1 MNRTTTD
8 QLPGRA
14 GGTPVVPPVSDPA
27 VGGRRRSSGGIVPV
41 LAFSGI
47 VVAVMQTLLVP
58 VIKDLPVLLNTTP
71 GNATWVMT
79 ATLLAGAVSTP
90 IMGRLGDLYGKRRM
104 LLTSLAVM
112 VVGSL
117 ICGFTSDLV
126 TMIVGRAL
134 QGFAMGAIPLGI
146 GIMRDELPRE
156 RLGSAMG
163 LMSSSI
169 GVGGGLALPAAALV
183 AQHAD
188 WHTLFFGAAG
198 LGVLSMLL
206 TLLVVPETAVRA
218 QGRFDV
224 AGAIGLSAGLVAL
237 LLPLTKGSDWGWG
250 SPTTLVLFG
259 VAVLIL
265 VLWGVMELRLADPL
279 VDLRTT
285 ARREVLLTNLASIT
299 VGVAFYAISLV
310 LPQLLQLPTS
320 TGYGL
325 GQSMVVAGLCMAP
338 LGLTMMFVA
347 PLYARIAARHGPK
360 VSLLLGMLVIAIG
373 YGAGIGLMNAAWQ
386 TVIIAVVV
394 GAGIGLAYSS
404 LPALIIGAVDASET
418 GAANGLNTLM
428 RSIGTSVSSAVIGM
442 VLAHMSKSVGP
453 VTVPTMAGFR
463 VSFLIA
469 TAAVLI
475 GVALACFLP
484 SQRKVSRPT
493 PVAQSTDGA
502 AADAADTDGARGT
515 ARPAAEPAAPIAAT
529 LPAPAD
535 PPALAAPSAAA
546 AAAELAGPSQL
557 TESVGQLVPLV
568 KPAPSW
574 AQPVAERYTAPS
586 RPAPDGMTAGVGAG
600 DSADA
605 DAAGFR
611 GRVADTSGSPVPGA
625 SITLI
630 DRQGRQAGVT
640 TADADGRYALDAPSA
655 GTYVLTGAAPGHAP
669 YAASATYHGKGGSTR
684 VDLIL
689 APTGRLGGT
698 LLGGA
703 EGTPLVGGSIVVTDA
718 EGVVVTRTTSGAEGN
733 WHVPQLPPGHYT
745 LVLSA
750 VGHQPQARAMELSGG
765 TPERQD
771 ARLQPTAAVRGTV
784 RGPGGRPLAD
794 AAVTLVEDGTVAG
807 HTVTGPDGAFAF
819 SDLAG
824 LHYTL
829 TAAGYPPHS
838 APISLTAGASET
850 LDLELAQQS
859 TAAG

>member
-8 QLPGRA
+8 QLPERT
-14 GGTPVVPPVSDPA
+14 GGTPAVPPVSDPA
-27 VGGRRRSSGGIVPV
+27 VGGKRRSSGGVVPV

-58 VIKDLPVLLNTTP
+58 VIKDLPVLLNTTA

-112 VVGSL
+112 AVGSL

-188 WHTLFFGAAG
+188 WHALFFGAAG

-347 PLYARIAARHGPK
+347 PLYARIAARRGPK

-469 TAAVLI
+469 TAAVLV
-475 GVALACFLP
+475 GVALASFLP
-484 SQRKVSRPT
+484 SQRKASRPT
-493 PVAQSTDGA
+493 LIAQSTDGEA
-502 AADAADTDGARGT
+502 AGAADTDGARG
-515 ARPAAEPAAPIAAT
+515 AAHPATHPAT

-535 PPALAAPSAAA
+535 APAPAAPAAVA
-546 AAAELAGPSQL
+546 VAAEPAEL
-557 TESVGQLVPLV
+557 TASAGQLAPLV

-574 AQPVAERYTAPS
+574 AQPLTERHTAPA
-586 RPAPDGMTAGVGAG
+586 RPAPDATTAGAGAV
-600 DSADA
+600 ADA

-611 GRVADTSGSPVPGA
+611 GRVVDTSGGPVPGA

-640 TADADGRYALDAPSA
+640 TADADGRYALDASSA
-655 GTYVLTGAAPGHAP
+655 GIYVLTGAAPGHTP

-703 EGTPLVGGSIVVTDA
+703 EGTPLAGGSIVVTDA
-718 EGVVVTRTTSGAEGN
+718 EGAMVTRTTSGAEGS

-765 TPERQD
+765 APERQD
-771 ARLQPTAAVRGTV
+771 ARLQPMATVRGTV
-784 RGPGGRPLAD
+784 RGRDGRPLTD

-819 SDLAG
+819 SDLRG
-824 LHYTL
+824 RHYTL

-850 LDLELAQQS
+850 LDLELAQQP
-859 TAAG
+859 TAAD

>member
-1 MNRTTTD
+1 MTRTTTD

-14 GGTPVVPPVSDPA
+14 ATTAAAPPTPDPA
-27 VGGRRRSSGGIVPV
+27 AGGRHRTRGGIVPV

-58 VIKDLPVLLNTTP
+58 VIKDLPVLLNTAP
-71 GNATWVMT
+71 SNATWVMT

-117 ICGFTSDLV
+117 ICGFTSDLI

-183 AQHAD
+183 AQHAN

-206 TLLVVPETAVRA
+206 TLLVVPESAVRA

-224 AGAIGLSAGLVAL
+224 AGALGLSAGLVAL
-237 LLPLTKGSDWGWG
+237 LLPITKGSDWGWG
-250 SPTTLVLFG
+250 SPTTLGLFG
-259 VAVLIL
+259 LAALIL
-265 VLWGVMELRLADPL
+265 VLWGVMELRMADPL

-310 LPQLLQLPTS
+310 LPQLLQLPES

-325 GQSMVVAGLCMAP
+325 GRSMVVAGLCVAP
-338 LGLTMMFVA
+338 LGVTMMFVA
-347 PLYARIAARHGPK
+347 PLYARIAARRGPK
-360 VSLLLGMLVIAIG
+360 VTLLLGMLVIAVG
-373 YGAGIGLMNAAWQ
+373 YGAGIGLMNAPWQ

-404 LPALIIGAVDASET
+404 LPALIIGAVDPSET

-442 VLAHMSKSVGP
+442 VLAHMSQRVGT

-469 TAAVLI
+469 TAAVI
-475 GVALACFLP
+475 VGVVLASFLP
-484 SQRKVSRPT
+484 SQHKASRPT
-493 PVAQSTDGA
+493 LVAQSTDSGA
-502 AADAADTDGARGT
+502 EEVPAADAGADVAV
-515 ARPAAEPAAPIAAT
+515 
-529 LPAPAD
+529 
-535 PPALAAPSAAA
+535 APSADRP
-546 AAAELAGPSQL
+546 GR
-557 TESVGQLVPLV
+557 LV
-568 KPAPSW
+568 KSAPSW
-574 AQPVAERYTAPS
+574 A
-586 RPAPDGMTAGVGAG
+586 RPATATQAG
-600 DSADA
+600 RIPSTPAEA
-605 DAAGFR
+605 TATGPAETPSGFA
-611 GRVADTSGSPVPGA
+611 GRVLDASGTPVPGA

-630 DRQGRQAGVT
+630 DRQGRQADVT
-640 TADADGRYALDAPSA
+640 TADADGRYALAAPAA
-655 GTYVLTGAAPGHAP
+655 GTYVLTGAAPGHTP
-669 YAASATYHGKGGSTR
+669 YAASAMYRGEGVASQ

-689 APTGRLGGT
+689 AGTGRLGGV
-698 LLGGA
+698 LRGGL
-703 EGTPLVGGSIVVTDA
+703 EGAPLADGSIVLTDA
-718 EGVVVTRTTSGAEGN
+718 GGEVVTRTTSGTDGRWETA
-733 WHVPQLPPGHYT
+733 PLPPGPYI

-750 VGHQPQARAMELSGG
+750 PGHQPRARAIELSGG
-765 TPERQD
+765 EPERQD
-771 ARLQPTAAVRGTV
+771 IWLEPTATVRGTV
-784 RGPGGRPLAD
+784 RGPNGRPLAD
-794 AAVTLVEDGTVAG
+794 AAVTLVEDGTVTA

-819 SDLAG
+819 SDLSG
-824 LHYTL
+824 PHYTL
-829 TAAGYPPHS
+829 TAAGYPPH
-838 APISLTAGASET
+838 AVPISLAGGSHEI
-850 LDLELAQQS
+850 LDLDLAQPS
-859 TAAG
+859 AATG